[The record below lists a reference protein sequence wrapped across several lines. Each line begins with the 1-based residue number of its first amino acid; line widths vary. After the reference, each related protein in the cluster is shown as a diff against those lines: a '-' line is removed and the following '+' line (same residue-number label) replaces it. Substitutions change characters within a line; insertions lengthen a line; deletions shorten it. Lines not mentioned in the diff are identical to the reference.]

1 MVRHSGFFSS
11 LLAVLLAAFSVSMLD
26 RRSAGSHDSRQTHR
40 AALEPSEAEPGRL
53 KRVGLLEDAGIQRAQ
68 MSAAPRTLRFQ
79 VPRDSFI
86 IVGSLD
92 ISGAAHSLKISTHP
106 SEQWTNIAIARNE
119 SPTDLQYRLVAG
131 SSQRVKLLQAPNAIT
146 ATPTLQESDPTV
158 LESASGKHIADT
170 SLRRFLIPHF
180 QREQAI
186 QQPGVASPIAEGSRV
201 KVYVD
206 LSLVDG
212 NSNLPQNHPLR
223 DTAIRACEMIENELL
238 PLIELWIGRITDL
251 DGDHRLSVVLTDL
264 DRENSSNENPVLG
277 CVRRSDFLA
286 HDPNPLA
293 GDIIYLDQ
301 HLPQQEQLAALLA
314 HELTHAAV
322 FCFPHEA
329 ADDSPMRNHSVPS
342 WLNEAA
348 AHWVE
353 RHFCSTPTG
362 YAAREAAFRQNPA
375 LCPIILSDDNHD
387 LTSRR
392 TGSRVAGFTFLQQH
406 LSNPAAI
413 RNVLQQST
421 RFDQSIAATTQASF
435 SELFREWTIRQACET
450 PDAISNLR
458 SRVSCCSL
466 ESASQDPVR
475 RKLHGTAF
483 LVVHSEVDQEVH
495 IDAQQNAQL
504 QITVVVHGSDHN
516 SIEHSADL
524 SAFNDP
530 QTAELSIGHA
540 QNIR

>member
-1 MVRHSGFFSS
+1 
-11 LLAVLLAAFSVSMLD
+11 
-26 RRSAGSHDSRQTHR
+26 
-40 AALEPSEAEPGRL
+40 
-53 KRVGLLEDAGIQRAQ
+53 
-68 MSAAPRTLRFQ
+68 
-79 VPRDSFI
+79 
-86 IVGSLD
+86 
-92 ISGAAHSLKISTHP
+92 
-106 SEQWTNIAIARNE
+106 
-119 SPTDLQYRLVAG
+119 
-131 SSQRVKLLQAPNAIT
+131 
-146 ATPTLQESDPTV
+146 
-158 LESASGKHIADT
+158 
-170 SLRRFLIPHF
+170 
-180 QREQAI
+180 
-186 QQPGVASPIAEGSRV
+186 
-201 KVYVD
+201 
-206 LSLVDG
+206 
-212 NSNLPQNHPLR
+212 
-223 DTAIRACEMIENELL
+223 LL

-483 LVVHSEVDQEVH
+483 LTLYSEADQSISIEA
-495 IDAQQNAQL
+495 DGDAQL
-504 QITVVVHGSDHN
+504 QVTVLHQVN
-516 SIEHSADL
+516 
-524 SAFNDP
+524 
-530 QTAELSIGHA
+530 Q
-540 QNIR
+540 